1 MEIIKPRGTI
11 DLMGEPQRKK
21 SRVIKIFGTLCRSL
35 GFEEISTPMF
45 EQKDLYVRSVG
56 DNTDIVEKELFT
68 LENKSEST
76 YALRPELTAGIVRA
90 LIESGIRGR
99 VLPIMYYSVG
109 EFFRYDKPQK
119 GRFRQASQ
127 LDVEIFG
134 LSDIASDIM
143 LINSIALF
151 FKKLN
156 VKDKIVFNINTLGSV
171 ETKKAFGE
179 KLVKYLKEN
188 KDYLCSDC
196 QRRIEKNPLRALDCK
211 EEQCKRITVAGPAIY
226 DSLSDQEKNDFK
238 EVIGNLEK
246 LKVPFNVDQ
255 NLVRGLDYYTGLIFE
270 VNLAYDP
277 ERKLS
282 LGGGGRYDRLVEEL
296 GGGTL
301 PACGYALGVERIIDL
316 MDFEADKKE
325 DQNRKIIVIPTS
337 TKQKGRVLL
346 AQNKILEN
354 SDVQTLAYLKGSSL
368 SDALGFA
375 SKNNFNFA
383 VIAGDEEATQ
393 NKYILKDLTKSSQ
406 QILDLKEIVSIVSK

>member
-11 DLMGEPQRKK
+11 DLMGDRQRKK
-21 SRVIKIFGTLCRSL
+21 SRLINTFSTLCRSF

-56 DNTDIVEKELFT
+56 DNTDIVEKELFI

-99 VLPIMYYSVG
+99 TLPIMYYSVG

-134 LSDIASDIM
+134 LSGISSDTMI
-143 LINSIALF
+143 INSIALF
-151 FKKLN
+151 FKKLKI
-156 VKDKIVFNINTLGSV
+156 KDKIIFNINTLGSV
-171 ETKKAFGE
+171 ETKRAYGE

-188 KDYLCSDC
+188 RDYLCSDC

-211 EEQCKRITVAGPAIY
+211 EEQCRKITAAGPAIY
-226 DSLSDQEKNDFK
+226 DSLSDEEKNDFK
-238 EVIGNLEK
+238 EIIGNLEK
-246 LKVPFNVDQ
+246 LKIPFNVDQ
-255 NLVRGLDYYTGLIFE
+255 NMVRGLDYYTGLIFE
-270 VNLAYDP
+270 VNLASDL
-277 ERKLS
+277 EKKLS
-282 LGGGGRYDRLVEEL
+282 IGGGGRYDCLVEEL
-296 GGGTL
+296 GGSPL

-316 MDFEADKKE
+316 VDFAPDAGE
-325 DQNRKIIVIPTS
+325 DQVRKLIVIPTS
-337 TKQKGRVLL
+337 TKQNTRVLS
-346 AQNKILEN
+346 AQNEILERL
-354 SDVQTLAYLKGSSL
+354 SIQTLAFLKGSSL

-375 SKNNFNFA
+375 SKNNFDFA

-393 NKYILKDLTKSSQ
+393 DKYILKDLNKNSQ
-406 QILDLKEIVSIVSK
+406 ETLGLNEIISKLS